1 MKPCVYRPYIR
12 LLHCIIDSKKYAD
25 TSIDNVTEFPSGH
38 QQATTGHGVSLI
50 INGGTACVLV
60 EQQGVL

>member
-1 MKPCVYRPYIR
+1 MYRPYIR
-12 LLHCIIDSKKYAD
+12 LLHCIIDPKKYAD

-38 QQATTGHGVSLI
+38 QQATTGRGVSLI